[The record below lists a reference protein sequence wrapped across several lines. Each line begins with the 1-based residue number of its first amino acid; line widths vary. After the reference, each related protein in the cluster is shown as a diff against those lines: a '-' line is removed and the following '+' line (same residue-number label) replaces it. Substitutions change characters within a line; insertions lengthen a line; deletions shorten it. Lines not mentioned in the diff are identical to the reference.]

1 MLFTSVSDIM
11 GKLAVFSLAVIAL
24 AAFVGERLV
33 ALRLVDIS
41 NRIYITTALNV
52 KLFFLVTNANF

>member
-1 MLFTSVSDIM
+1 M

-33 ALRLVDIS
+33 ALRLVNIS
-41 NRIYITTALNV
+41 NRIYITIALNV
-52 KLFFLVTNANF
+52 RLFFSY

>member
-1 MLFTSVSDIM
+1 MLFSSVSDIM

-41 NRIYITTALNV
+41 NRIYITIALNV
-52 KLFFLVTNANF
+52 RLFFSY